1 MENNDN
7 NNNLS
12 ELDQLKAQ
20 YETLKQQLDQQEII
34 NDRLMKSSI
43 KHSTDFYKR
52 YRWLQV
58 VLYPLAAL
66 LGVLI
71 IKWDMGNNLSAKVF
85 WVAFCATCLVIELLL
100 TRKLQLRTLENDDL
114 LTLANRARDFK
125 KLFATFT
132 ILNYSTGIILTL
144 GMLLAWIGKGAPNL
158 GAVTVVF
165 GIAIVF
171 FVVLGTAEIR
181 YKTKPCDEIINQI
194 EAAEAPRD
202 KKSDFDKKQKRF
214 CIAMIVVFL
223 GFDIWGGYLIAKHL
237 KIVGDTIHYE
247 RAVDDLS
254 TKGSLEIWEV
264 YNWIRIPDKERF
276 LETTMVED
284 NDSLVYRWSAD
295 TTNLM
300 LYTLKKTTK
309 TGPAISSAVL
319 GGKPLVKRLDSGPY
333 KEGTFT
339 AIILELMPEA
349 TILFKRM
356 TEEALLQPQPVNIA
370 VVIDGLVYQ
379 DWRIANAV
387 SSAFFINANPNWS
400 NEEVEAFC
408 EQLIKQ

>member
-1 MENNDN
+1 MENNE

-20 YETLKQQLDQQEII
+20 YETLKQQFDQQEIV

-58 VLYPLAAL
+58 VLYPLAAFF
-66 LGVLI
+66 GWLI
-71 IKWDMGNNLSAKVF
+71 ITWNLGNHLSAKVF

-100 TRKLQLRTLENDDL
+100 TKKLQLKTLENDDL

-144 GMLLAWIGKGAPNL
+144 GLLLTWIGKGAPNL

-237 KIVGDTIHYE
+237 KIVGDTLHYE

-264 YNWIRIPDKERF
+264 YNWIRVPDMERF
-276 LETTMVED
+276 LETTTVED

-295 TTNLM
+295 TTDLM
-300 LYTLKKTTK
+300 LYTLKKTTEV
-309 TGPAISSAVL
+309 GPAISSAVL

-349 TILFKRM
+349 TIMFKRM

-400 NEEVEAFC
+400 KEEVEAFC

>member
-1 MENNDN
+1 MENNE

-20 YETLKQQLDQQEII
+20 YETLKQQFDQQEIV

-43 KHSTDFYKR
+43 DRSVGFYKR
-52 YRWLQV
+52 SRWGQV
-58 VLYPLAAL
+58 VLYPLVAL

-71 IKWDMGNNLSAKVF
+71 IKWDLGNNLSAKVF

-100 TRKLQLRTLENDDL
+100 TRKLQLKTLENDDL
-114 LTLANRARDFK
+114 LTLANRARGFK

-144 GMLLAWIGKGAPNL
+144 GMLLAWMGKGVPNL
-158 GAVTVVF
+158 GAITVVF
-165 GIAIVF
+165 GIAIVI

-194 EAAEAPRD
+194 EAAEVPRD
-202 KKSDFDKKQKRF
+202 KKSDFDKKQKWF
-214 CIAMIVVFL
+214 CIVMIVVFL
-223 GFDIWGGYLIAKHL
+223 GFDIWGGCLFAKHL
-237 KIVGDTIHYE
+237 KLVGDTFSYE
-247 RAVDDLS
+247 RAEGDLS
-254 TKGSLEIWEV
+254 TKGSLEIWEI
-264 YNWIRIPDKERF
+264 YNLTLVSDKARF

-295 TTNLM
+295 TTELA
-300 LYTLKKTTK
+300 LYTLKKTTEV
-309 TGPAISSAVL
+309 GPAISSAVL
-319 GGKPLVKRLDSGPY
+319 GGKPLVKRLETGPY

-339 AIILELMPEA
+339 AIMLELMPEA

-356 TEEALLQPQPVNIA
+356 TEDALLQPQPVNIA
-370 VVIDGLVYQ
+370 VVIDGQVYQ
-379 DWRIANAV
+379 EWRIANAV
-387 SSAFFINANPNWS
+387 CSAFFINANPNWS
-400 NEEVEAFC
+400 KDEVEAFC
-408 EQLIKQ
+408 KRLIKQ

>member
-1 MENNDN
+1 MENNE

-20 YETLKQQLDQQEII
+20 YETLKQQFDQQEIV

-58 VLYPLAAL
+58 VLYPLAAFF
-66 LGVLI
+66 GWLI
-71 IKWDMGNNLSAKVF
+71 ITWNLGNHLSAKVF

-194 EAAEAPRD
+194 EAAEVPRD

-264 YNWIRIPDKERF
+264 YNWIRVPDKERF
-276 LETTMVED
+276 LETTTVED

-295 TTNLM
+295 TTDLM
-300 LYTLKKTTK
+300 LYTLKKTTEV
-309 TGPAISSAVL
+309 GPAISSAVL

-349 TILFKRM
+349 TIMFKRM

-400 NEEVEAFC
+400 KEEVETFC

>member
-1 MENNDN
+1 MENNE
-7 NNNLS
+7 NNNLN
-12 ELDQLKAQ
+12 ELEQLKAQ
-20 YETLKQQLDQQEII
+20 YETLKEQLDQQEIV

-43 KHSTDFYKR
+43 DQSLGFYKR
-52 YRWLQV
+52 NRWGQV

-71 IKWDMGNNLSAKVF
+71 IKWNMGNNLSAKVF
-85 WVAFCATCLVIELLL
+85 WVAFCATCMVIELLL

-125 KLFATFT
+125 KLFSTFT

-158 GAVTVVF
+158 GVVTVVF

-214 CIAMIVVFL
+214 CIAIIVVFL

-237 KIVGDTIHYE
+237 KIVGDTLHYE

-264 YNWIRIPDKERF
+264 YNWIRVPDMERF
-276 LETTMVED
+276 LETTTVED
-284 NDSLVYRWSAD
+284 NDSLVCRWSAD
-295 TTNLM
+295 TTDLM
-300 LYTLKKTTK
+300 LYTLKKTTEV
-309 TGPAISSAVL
+309 GPAISSAVL
-319 GGKPLVKRLDSGPY
+319 GGKPLVKRLDTGPY

-349 TILFKRM
+349 TIMFKRM

-400 NEEVEAFC
+400 KEEVEAFC

>member
-1 MENNDN
+1 MENNE

-20 YETLKQQLDQQEII
+20 YETLKEQFDQQEIV

-43 KHSTDFYKR
+43 DQSVGFYKR
-52 YRWLQV
+52 NRWGQV

-100 TRKLQLRTLENDDL
+100 TRKLQLKTLENDDL

-132 ILNYSTGIILTL
+132 ILNYSTGFVLFL
-144 GMLLAWIGKGAPNL
+144 GLLLAWIGNGVPNL
-158 GAVTVVF
+158 GAVMVVF
-165 GIAIVF
+165 CIAIVI
-171 FVVLGTAEIR
+171 FVLVGIAEIR
-181 YKTKPCDEIINQI
+181 YKTKPCDEIIRQI
-194 EAAEAPRD
+194 EAFETTTN
-202 KKSDFDKKQKRF
+202 KETGFNKKQQWF

-223 GFDIWGGYLIAKHL
+223 GFDIWGGYLFAKHL
-237 KIVGDTIHYE
+237 KLVGDTFSYE
-247 RAVDDLS
+247 RAEGDLS
-254 TKGSLEIWEV
+254 TKGSLEIWEI
-264 YNWIRIPDKERF
+264 YNLTLVSDKARF

-295 TTNLM
+295 TTELA
-300 LYTLKKTTK
+300 LYTLKKTTEV
-309 TGPAISSAVL
+309 GPAISSAVL
-319 GGKPLVKRLDSGPY
+319 GGKPLVKRLETGPY

-339 AIILELMPEA
+339 AIMLELMPEA

-356 TEEALLQPQPVNIA
+356 TEDALLQPQPVNIA
-370 VVIDGLVYQ
+370 VVIDGQVYQ
-379 DWRIANAV
+379 EWRIANAV
-387 SSAFFINANPNWS
+387 CSAFFINANPNWS
-400 NEEVEAFC
+400 KDEVEAFC
-408 EQLIKQ
+408 KRLIKQ

>member
-1 MENNDN
+1 MEQQE

-20 YETLKQQLDQQEII
+20 YETLKEQFDQQEIV

-58 VLYPLAAL
+58 VLYPLAAFF
-66 LGVLI
+66 GWLI
-71 IKWDMGNNLSAKVF
+71 ITWNLGNHLSATVF

-100 TRKLQLRTLENDDL
+100 TRKLQLKTLENDDL
-114 LTLANRARDFK
+114 LTLSNQARGFK
-125 KLFATFT
+125 RLFATFT
-132 ILNYSTGIILTL
+132 ILNYSTGFVLFL
-144 GMLLAWIGKGAPNL
+144 GLLLAWIGNGVPNL
-158 GAVTVVF
+158 GTVMVVF
-165 GIAIVF
+165 CIAIVI
-171 FVVLGTAEIR
+171 FVLVGIAEIR
-181 YKTKPCDEIINQI
+181 YKTKPCDDIIHQI
-194 EAAEAPRD
+194 ETAD
-202 KKSDFDKKQKRF
+202 TSCDKKQRLDPKQKWF
-214 CIAMIVVFL
+214 FIAMIVVFL
-223 GFDIWGGYLIAKHL
+223 GFDIWGGYLIAKHFKL
-237 KIVGDTIHYE
+237 VGKTFRYE
-247 RAVDDLS
+247 RAEGDLT

-264 YNWIRIPDKERF
+264 YNWIRVPDKERF
-276 LETTMVED
+276 LEATTMED

-295 TTNLM
+295 TADLM
-300 LYTLKKTTK
+300 LYTLKKTTEV
-309 TGPAISSAVL
+309 GPAISSAVL
-319 GGKPLVKRLDSGPY
+319 GGKPLVKRLDTGPY

-387 SSAFFINANPNWS
+387 SCAFFINANPNWS
-400 NEEVEAFC
+400 KEEVETFC

>member
-1 MENNDN
+1 MENNE
-7 NNNLS
+7 NNNLN
-12 ELDQLKAQ
+12 ELEQLKAQ
-20 YETLKQQLDQQEII
+20 YETLKQQFDQQEIV

-43 KHSTDFYKR
+43 THSIGFYKR
-52 YRWLQV
+52 YRWTQV

-71 IKWDMGNNLSAKVF
+71 IDWELGGSLPAKVF
-85 WVAFCATCLVIELLL
+85 WVAFCVTCLVIELLL
-100 TRKLQLRTLENDDL
+100 TRKLQLKTLENDDL
-114 LTLANRARDFK
+114 LTLSNRARGFK

-132 ILNYSTGIILTL
+132 ILNYSTGLILTL

-165 GIAIVF
+165 GIAIVI

-202 KKSDFDKKQKRF
+202 KTPVFEKKQKRF

-223 GFDIWGGYLIAKHL
+223 GFDIWGGYLFAKHL
-237 KIVGDTIHYE
+237 KLVGDTFRYE
-247 RAVDDLS
+247 RAEGDLS
-254 TKGSLEIWEV
+254 TKGSLEIWEI
-264 YNWIRIPDKERF
+264 YNLTWVADKDRF
-276 LETTMVED
+276 LETTVVED

-295 TTNLM
+295 TTELV
-300 LYTLKKTTK
+300 LYTLKKTTEV
-309 TGPAISSAVL
+309 GPTISSAVL
-319 GGKPLVKRLDSGPY
+319 GGKPLVKRLETGPY

-356 TEEALLQPQPVNIA
+356 TEDALLQPQPVNIA
-370 VVIDGLVYQ
+370 VVIDGQVYQ
-379 DWRIANAV
+379 EWRVANAV
-387 SSAFFINANPNWS
+387 CSAFFINANPNWS
-400 NEEVEAFC
+400 KDEVEAFC
-408 EQLIKQ
+408 KRLIKQ